1 VKPLLKG
8 AVRLG
13 PFTNALK
20 SGDPNLADLGF
31 WYRNNARA
39 LGIETKAYCENQDYR
54 IESGLFKLRT
64 LRVVSNVSADP
75 GVSGCDVVPLE
86 GDHASICKPSGRGAD
101 NYGTI
106 LSAVKTVLDKCPAF
120 SQTHQAALAVGR
132 GFFRLTELPP
142 ADRLTATKNVVRPIE
157 VSLNRPRSEVDY
169 DTSAGCATG
178 FATPQQWQLDRA
190 AESIYDLDRVI
201 LYAYLAISGGLP
213 RDEPEMYVRQ
223 ESERLNAARAGNQDT
238 SFIPLHYA
246 VRALRRQVDGGQ
258 VSLSKPSRDQLTT
271 TKKLVEKSAKSRDE
285 HKDLRN
291 NLAALLRRSP
301 GTHTKGLSGHR
312 SREP

>member
-157 VSLNRPRSEVDY
+157 VSLNRPRPSRGGV
-169 DTSAGCATG
+169 TIFG
-178 FATPQQWQLDRA
+178 FSLQ
-190 AESIYDLDRVI
+190 
-201 LYAYLAISGGLP
+201 GGL
-213 RDEPEMYVRQ
+213 
-223 ESERLNAARAGNQDT
+223 A
-238 SFIPLHYA
+238 H
-246 VRALRRQVDGGQ
+246 
-258 VSLSKPSRDQLTT
+258 
-271 TKKLVEKSAKSRDE
+271 
-285 HKDLRN
+285 
-291 NLAALLRRSP
+291 
-301 GTHTKGLSGHR
+301 
-312 SREP
+312 